1 MISDS
6 CSHGCKHIN
15 DTSCSYSGNNAQLCF
30 KPISISENRFLANN
44 EDLDPEGNF
53 YNDLTLPDS
62 VYTTTDDLCGLITYT
77 DSSFSIIHVNC
88 RSLNKNFNELISLLN
103 QIQITVSVICVTE
116 TWTTSSNEC
125 DYSIPGYNF
134 FAKSRTHK
142 SGGGVGIYVLSSIQC
157 KIRSD
162 ICFKSADFAESVFV
176 ELSTSRVIIGCVY
189 KPPDTHVEQFTA
201 AFDSILSE
209 LNNCRLSTYIAGDFN
224 IDILKYNSHSA
235 TTDFINCLFS
245 YSYFPVINRPTRV
258 TCKSATL
265 IDNIFTNDVD
275 TKHLVPAI
283 ICCDLSDHLPV
294 FVHSSRKV
302 AMKPEK
308 FIYKRFFSDK
318 AKAEFLH
325 NLNTT
330 VWDEGSESSNSISAN
345 NQYIN
350 FISKYS
356 NIFEKSFPLKKVKK
370 NYKFLPRKPWITSG
384 LVKSC
389 NNKEKLYKC
398 FIKNPNEVTKNRYK
412 TYRNK
417 LNALLQKAENM
428 YYREKFDTFKTNI
441 KHTWKLIRNILNRNS
456 NEVLSDSFKIN
467 NSDVSDKSIIVEKF
481 NEYFTNIGPS
491 LANNIPDMADNPLS
505 YMKGNYKDSF
515 MLFPTTDSEVINIVK
530 GFKPKTSS
538 GYDNIPTDILKLSI
552 NCIAPHLSTI
562 INNSFITGC
571 VPEAL
576 KIAKV
581 YPIYKSGDK
590 SNICNYRPISVLPS
604 FSKIYEKLVYN
615 RLINY
620 LDKHSMLNNCQFGF
634 RSNRSTAMAVLQ
646 MTDKITEAMD
656 KNQFSIGVFIDL
668 SKAFDTLDHNILL
681 NKLHYYG
688 VRGNALS
695 WFKSYLNNRKQ
706 YVHYDNYSSTYL
718 PIKCGVPQ
726 GSILGPLLFLI
737 YINDIIYVSD
747 LISLIL
753 YADDTNIFLANRSLS
768 QLINIIN
775 GELKLISHWFQTN
788 RLSLNVNKTNFI
800 IFTSPQK
807 KYDLN
812 IVTDQIL
819 INGTLIKQVQSI
831 KFLGVYLDQ
840 HLNWTTHIDS
850 ITGKISKTCGILN
863 KLKYRLP
870 KAILLTIY
878 QSLILPYLQY
888 CAIVWANCSST
899 KLNSI
904 LILQKRAVRA
914 ICRIQRLAHS
924 APYFKNLQIL
934 TISDIYTLQVSQFM
948 FKFLS
953 NSLPENFSNYFIINS
968 SVHSHNTRK
977 SNDFHLLSIRTL
989 KRTISLRHNGP
1000 RIWNSLSID
1009 IRSEKSYKSF
1019 SHKLKM
1025 SLIAS
1030 YI

>member
-1 MISDS
+1 
-6 CSHGCKHIN
+6 
-15 DTSCSYSGNNAQLCF
+15 
-30 KPISISENRFLANN
+30 
-44 EDLDPEGNF
+44 
-53 YNDLTLPDS
+53 
-62 VYTTTDDLCGLITYT
+62 
-77 DSSFSIIHVNC
+77 
-88 RSLNKNFNELISLLN
+88 
-103 QIQITVSVICVTE
+103 
-116 TWTTSSNEC
+116 
-125 DYSIPGYNF
+125 
-134 FAKSRTHK
+134 
-142 SGGGVGIYVLSSIQC
+142 
-157 KIRSD
+157 
-162 ICFKSADFAESVFV
+162 
-176 ELSTSRVIIGCVY
+176 
-189 KPPDTHVEQFTA
+189 
-201 AFDSILSE
+201 
-209 LNNCRLSTYIAGDFN
+209 
-224 IDILKYNSHSA
+224 
-235 TTDFINCLFS
+235 
-245 YSYFPVINRPTRV
+245 
-258 TCKSATL
+258 
-265 IDNIFTNDVD
+265 
-275 TKHLVPAI
+275 
-283 ICCDLSDHLPV
+283 
-294 FVHSSRKV
+294 
-302 AMKPEK
+302 
-308 FIYKRFFSDK
+308 
-318 AKAEFLH
+318 
-325 NLNTT
+325 
-330 VWDEGSESSNSISAN
+330 
-345 NQYIN
+345 
-350 FISKYS
+350 
-356 NIFEKSFPLKKVKK
+356 
-370 NYKFLPRKPWITSG
+370 LPRKPWITAG

-389 NNKEKLYKC
+389 NRKEKLYKC
-398 FIKNPNEVTKNRYK
+398 FIKDPNEVNKNRYK
-412 TYRNK
+412 SYRNK
-417 LNALLQKAENM
+417 LNTLLQKAEKA

-441 KHTWKLIRNILNRNS
+441 KHTWKLIRNILNRNR

-467 NSDVSDKSIIVEKF
+467 NSDVYDKSIIVEKF

-505 YMKGNYKDSF
+505 YMKGNYKESF

-530 GFKPKTSS
+530 EFKPKTSS

-552 NCIAPHLSTI
+552 NYIAPHLSTI

-581 YPIYKSGDK
+581 YPVYKSGDK

-620 LDKHSMLNNCQFGF
+620 LEKHSILNSCQFGF
-634 RSNRSTAMAVLQ
+634 RSSRSTAMAVLE
-646 MTDKITEAMD
+646 MTDKISEAID

-706 YVHYDNYSSTYL
+706 YVHYNNYSSTYL
-718 PIKCGVPQ
+718 PIRCGVPQ

-737 YINDIIYVSD
+737 YINDIVYVSD

-753 YADDTNIFLANRSLS
+753 YADDTNIFLANRNLS

-775 GELKLISHWFQTN
+775 GELKLISHWFQIN

-807 KYDLN
+807 KYDHN
-812 IVTDQIL
+812 IVTDQIS
-819 INGTLIKQVQSI
+819 INGTLIKQVQST

-850 ITGKISKTCGILN
+850 IIGKISKTCGILN

-870 KAILLTIY
+870 MTILLTIY

-914 ICRIQRLAHS
+914 ICRIQRLVHS

-968 SVHSHNTRK
+968 SVHSYNTRK
-977 SNDFHLLSIRTL
+977 SKDFHFLSARTL

-1009 IRSEKSYKSF
+1009 IRSEKSYKLF

-1025 SLIAS
+1025 SLVAS